1 MDKLKYLCSCL
12 VWAKLNDSFS
22 KIDLFD
28 ALKREA
34 GKINDLIARF
44 LEGRPEGL
52 YAAAKYLPSL
62 GGKRLRPFVTVMCG
76 RMLGAPEEPLY
87 LSAVGV
93 ELLHNFTLVHDD
105 IMDRD
110 EYRRGHPTVHKVYGE
125 AVAIL
130 AGDLLFAKA
139 FEAASLAEKMSGS
152 PGVVHKLVEAA
163 IKLDQGQFLDMSFES
178 QENVSLQQYLEMIE
192 LKTGALF
199 EAAAVIGGIL
209 GGLRDSKTISALA
222 DYGRNLG
229 LCFQIRDDYLGV
241 FGDPSKTGK
250 PVGSDIRRGKK
261 TAVTLLAPKDVLELM
276 KKVSN
281 KPAEQ
286 DVLARLVESL
296 KQEKIDLKSME
307 LASDFAWKAI
317 SSLSIFPECA
327 EKKLLVDLVNYSW
340 QREN

>member
-1 MDKLKYLCSCL
+1 MSS
-12 VWAKLNDSFS
+12 VAP
-22 KIDLFD
+22 KIGLLD

-34 GKINDLIARF
+34 VKINELIARF

-52 YAAAKYLPSL
+52 YAAAKYLPNL

-76 RMLGAPEEPLY
+76 RMLRAPEEPLY
-87 LSAVGV
+87 LAAVGV

-152 PGVVHKLVEAA
+152 TGVVHKLVEAA
-163 IKLDQGQFLDMSFES
+163 IKLDQGQFLDVSFES
-178 QENVSLQQYLEMIE
+178 QENVSIQQYLEMIE

-209 GGLRDSKTISALA
+209 GGLRDNEKISALA
-222 DYGRNLG
+222 AYGRNLG

-261 TAVTLLAPKDVLELM
+261 TAVTLLAPRDMLELVKKAPKEGLPEQGVLE
-276 KKVSN
+276 
-281 KPAEQ
+281 
-286 DVLARLVESL
+286 RIVESL
-296 KQEKIDLKSME
+296 KQEKIDLKSMD
-307 LASDFAWKAI
+307 LVSSFAWKAI
-317 SSLSIFPECA
+317 SSLSVFPECA
-327 EKKLLVDLVNYSW
+327 EKKLLANLVDYSW